1 MQSISLE
8 KDDVFSSFR
17 YSWWHIYV
25 LIVMLLSLLG
35 KMIILF
41 TGKRSEVSCFLVEF
55 LLRWCPTSCEWLNA
69 CVALERTTAVK
80 YFAKYSPVKSK
91 LLSKWI
97 TPTVLIPIAGLCTPE
112 LIFRQIII

>member
-1 MQSISLE
+1 MQSNSLE

-25 LIVMLLSLLG
+25 SIVMLLSLLG

-55 LLRWCPTSCEWLNA
+55 LLRWCPISCEWLNV
-69 CVALERTTAVK
+69 CVALERTIAVK
-80 YFAKYSPVKSK
+80 YFGKYSHVKS
-91 LLSKWI
+91 LSAQSLRDYNVKHK
-97 TPTVLIPIAGLCTPE
+97 IAVFQLNPNKQ
-112 LIFRQIII
+112 L